1 MTKKPLADTNRRVF
15 EVLWVLLIFT
25 IFYVGASSA
34 LLVYHA
40 LASAIE
46 EVASFG
52 GDAAVATQ
60 VPAAVHWLRE
70 GMSLLIAAILTPI
83 GLRAADR
90 EKHCMLSQVG
100 LKPAPGRPSIAGA
113 IVDGPTKTPCVY
125 SPGKSRNAAETKTES
140 EDVR

>member
-1 MTKKPLADTNRRVF
+1 MSKKPLAETNRRVF
-15 EVLWVLLIFT
+15 EALWVLLIFT
-25 IFYVGASSA
+25 LFYVGTSSA

-52 GDAAVATQ
+52 GDASVATQ

-100 LKPAPGRPSIAGA
+100 LKPAPGVGGT
-113 IVDGPTKTPCVY
+113 IVDGPTKALCVY
-125 SPGKSRNAAETKTES
+125 SPRDSSPSAETKIES
-140 EDVR
+140 EDSQ

>member
-1 MTKKPLADTNRRVF
+1 MTKKSLAETNRRLF
-15 EVLWVLLIFT
+15 EFLWVLIIFAL
-25 IFYVGASSA
+25 FYVGTSSA

-46 EVASFG
+46 EVASFSA
-52 GDAAVATQ
+52 DAAVATQ

-70 GMSLLIAAILTPI
+70 GMALLIAAILTPI

-100 LKPAPGRPSIAGA
+100 LNPSPGVGGT
-113 IVDGPTKTPCVY
+113 IVDGPTKAPCLY
-125 SPGKSRNAAETKTES
+125 SPRDSRPAAETKIES
-140 EDVR
+140 EDSQ

>member
-52 GDAAVATQ
+52 GDASVATQ

-100 LKPAPGRPSIAGA
+100 LEPAPGVGGT
-113 IVDGPTKTPCVY
+113 IVDGPTKALCVY
-125 SPGKSRNAAETKTES
+125 SPRDSRPSAETKIES
-140 EDVR
+140 EDAQ